1 MRHERRHGH
10 APVRM
15 LDGEVEAEHTEQ
27 LALTDEHLFLE
38 LKEQVLVA
46 LGALV
51 GRVLHLVR
59 LDNHVAQLLGRLLHL
74 RGQEE
79 ARCGHLWACSS
90 SGIR

>member
-1 MRHERRHGH
+1 
-10 APVRM
+10 M
-15 LDGEVEAEHTEQ
+15 LDGEVEAEHPEQ
-27 LALTDEHLFLE
+27 LALTDEHLILE
-38 LKEQVLVA
+38 LTEVLVA

>member
-1 MRHERRHGH
+1 
-10 APVRM
+10 M

-27 LALTDEHLFLE
+27 LALTDEHLILE

>member
-1 MRHERRHGH
+1 
-10 APVRM
+10 M

-27 LALTDEHLFLE
+27 LALTDEHLFPE
-38 LKEQVLVA
+38 LREVLVT

>member
-1 MRHERRHGH
+1 
-10 APVRM
+10 M

-27 LALTDEHLFLE
+27 LALTDEHLILE
-38 LKEQVLVA
+38 LTEVLVA

-79 ARCGHLWACSS
+79 ARCGHLWAGSS